1 MGAVMRTSRYTLLL
15 ALVVSSLLSACGNL
29 AGEPDIVGTQVPV
42 MDLPQNQNLT
52 DRQQAGLQI
61 FLSHCASCHG
71 EAGHGDGVV
80 AAEANID
87 PANFHDPAVSA
98 GISLEAWT
106 QAIREGR
113 VDNMMPT
120 WQGALS
126 EDDIVAV
133 ADYTYSLSQTSTNA
147 TE

>member
-1 MGAVMRTSRYTLLL
+1 MMASRYALFLALLL
-15 ALVVSSLLSACGNL
+15 FSSLLTACGNL
-29 AGEPDIVGTQVPV
+29 AGEPEIVSTQVPV

-71 EAGHGDGVV
+71 EAGYGDGIV

-133 ADYTYSLSQTSTNA
+133 ADYTYSISQPSTDA

>member
-1 MGAVMRTSRYTLLL
+1 MMTSRYTLVL
-15 ALVVSSLLSACGNL
+15 ALIVVSSLLTACGNL
-29 AGEPDIVGTQVPV
+29 AGEPEIVGTQVPI
-42 MDLPQNQNLT
+42 MEQPQNQNLT
-52 DRQQAGLQI
+52 DRQQAGLQV

-71 EAGHGDGVV
+71 EAGYGDGIV
-80 AAEANID
+80 ATEANID

-98 GISLEAWT
+98 GISLDEWT

-126 EDDIVAV
+126 EEDIVAV
-133 ADYTYSLSQTSTNA
+133 ADYTYSLSQPSTSA
-147 TE
+147 SE